1 VAEQTGTPGR
11 TRTTL
16 ALFIDDFLDRKSQ
29 NLIDG
34 ASDFTRESGI
44 NLIVS
49 AAPVVHDVCP
59 LRDLIG
65 PQNVDGVLVHSG
77 ILTNYEKDATR
88 IARFF
93 ERYRP
98 LPAVCIGDQ
107 IENVHSMTI
116 DNKAG
121 MSELVNH
128 VIKVHGYKKIA
139 FIRGPE
145 TNREAEQ
152 RYAVYREVLEQ
163 NGIPFNSDL
172 VADGNWS
179 HASGSEAIHTLRDQ
193 RGTDFRAVIAAND
206 AMAAGAFEALH
217 ARALRVPDDVAVVG
231 FDNFGATGFGL
242 TTVHQPVYEL
252 ARKAGSVLLEL
263 VRGVDVP
270 LQTKLPTRLIV
281 RRSCGCFGTDV
292 VGSVAQPAVGNPRS
306 LPAFFIER
314 RSPIL
319 LNMTRAAGGKTAS
332 VTPEW
337 LENLFNTFE
346 REMTGG
352 PQGEFITALDSLLMQ
367 KWMERQ
373 GLGAWQNIISVLRR
387 DVLTGLIEPADIARA
402 ENIWH
407 QARVLIAEAGQRVR
421 AHNRREQVA
430 LTLKLMDINE
440 AFYAADLHSLTDTF
454 AHKLPGLGIDRC
466 YVTVFEGNNPV
477 PETARLVLAFD
488 EEERVP
494 LDGGGQRFPA
504 AQLLPEEVLPD
515 VRPVTLLAAPLVK
528 DGKHMGLIFFERGPA
543 GGYLYETLR
552 RQFTEPLSRILSEMR
567 TT

>member
-1 VAEQTGTPGR
+1 VAEESKNPVR

-16 ALFIDDFLDRKSQ
+16 ALFVDDFLDRKSHSI
-29 NLIDG
+29 IDG
-34 ASDFTRESGI
+34 ASDFTRESGA

-49 AAPVVHDVCP
+49 VAPVIHDVCP

-65 PQNVDGVLVHSG
+65 QQNVDGILVHSG
-77 ILTNYEKDATR
+77 ILTNYERDPAR

-93 ERYRP
+93 ERFKP
-98 LPAVCIGDQ
+98 LPCVCIGDQ

-116 DNKAG
+116 DNRAG

-128 VIKVHGYKKIA
+128 IVKVHGYKKIA
-139 FIRGPE
+139 FVRGPE

-152 RYAVYREVLEQ
+152 RYAVYRDVLEQ
-163 NGIPFNSDL
+163 NGIEFNPEL
-172 VADGNWS
+172 VAEGNWS
-179 HASGSEAIHTLRDQ
+179 HASGSEAIHTLRDV
-193 RGTDFRAVIAAND
+193 RGCQFQALVAAND

-231 FDNFGATGFGL
+231 FDNFGGTGFGL

-252 ARKAGSVLLEL
+252 SRKAASTLLDL
-263 VRGVDVP
+263 VRGGEAP
-270 LQTKLPTRLIV
+270 LQAKLPTRLTV

-292 VGSVAQPAVGNPRS
+292 VGSVAQPAVGNPRA
-306 LPAFFIER
+306 LPAFLVER

-337 LENLFNTFE
+337 LEHLFETFA

-352 PQGEFITALDSLLMQ
+352 PQGEFISALDSLLMQ

-373 GLGAWQNIISVLRR
+373 GLTAWQNVISVLRR
-387 DVLTGLIEPADIARA
+387 DMLTGLTEPADIARA

-421 AHNRREQVA
+421 AHNRHQQAVQ
-430 LTLKLMDINE
+430 TLKLMEFNS
-440 AFYAADLHSLTDTF
+440 AFYAEDLSSLTDTF
-454 AHKLPGLGIDRC
+454 AQKLPGLGIDRC
-466 YVTVFEGNNPV
+466 YVTIFEGNNAV

-488 EEERVP
+488 EEERIP
-494 LDGGGQRFPA
+494 LESGGQRFPA
-504 AQLLPEEVLPD
+504 AQLLPNDVLPD

-528 DGKHMGLIFFERGPA
+528 SGKHLGLIFFERGPA

-552 RQFTEPLSRILSEMR
+552 RQFTEPLSRILNEMKR
-567 TT
+567 